1 MTRKDLEENYR
12 LNLLVEKILSERIQ
26 VTDEEVQKYIDDN
39 SESFPEGTDMESVK
53 TIIVE
58 QLKQQKMSTEY
69 QSFINEL
76 KEKADI
82 KTVAKY

>member
-1 MTRKDLEENYR
+1 
-12 LNLLVEKILSERIQ
+12 
-26 VTDEEVQKYIDDN
+26 
-39 SESFPEGTDMESVK
+39 MESVK